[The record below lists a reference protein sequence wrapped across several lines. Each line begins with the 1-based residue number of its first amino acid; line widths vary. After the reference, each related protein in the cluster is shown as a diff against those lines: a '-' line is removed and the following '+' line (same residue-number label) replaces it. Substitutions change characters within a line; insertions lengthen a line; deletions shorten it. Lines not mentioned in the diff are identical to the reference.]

1 MTSLD
6 DSFILTCIYILGAVY
21 TWIKSEFL
29 KYKNILSESKWYTH
43 IELRLHNTKLYLE
56 VNLLFYFLYRFSF
69 ELVLY
74 YTNSP
79 LMPHDIILKPLLEH
93 LAELLSLY
101 WIINRLSKM
110 GPQCFNQSLYPTL
123 LELSLPL
130 FFSSGFLC
138 VLQVCQRHSFIPP
151 WPKCVQIII
160 YSHCFYLA
168 TWKLITYLL

>member
-6 DSFILTCIYILGAVY
+6 DSLILTCIYILGAEY

-29 KYKNILSESKWYTH
+29 KYKNILSESKWYIH

-56 VNLLFYFLYRFSF
+56 VNLLFHFLYRFSF
-69 ELVLY
+69 GLVLY

-79 LMPHDIILKPLLEH
+79 LIPHDIILKPLLEH

-110 GPQCFNQSLYPTL
+110 VPQCFNQSLYPTL

-130 FFSSGFLC
+130 FFFFWFSLCPTGMPASFLHPTPSKVC
-138 VLQVCQRHSFIPP
+138 LNYNLQSL
-151 WPKCVQIII
+151 
-160 YSHCFYLA
+160 FYLA
-168 TWKLITYLL
+168 TWKLIIYLL